1 MATGRRAVLVGAAAL
16 LAAGGLGGVTW
27 EDRRDRRRRKPDP
40 VPAADARESGA
51 DAAARRGIQRT
62 LDRRAAAVLA
72 RDQAALAATVTTTAQ
87 ALRDSQAAMLAN
99 LAQVPVA
106 AWSYRLQT
114 LDAFALPPVLSE
126 PDAADDAASGD
137 DPDGTVERRAVQ
149 VQLGYRLSGF
159 DSEPVTAT
167 QYLTFTR
174 QAGSGGG
181 GSGSSAGD
189 WLLSSDS
196 DHPGGDTQLWDLG
209 PVTVVHGRS
218 CLVLG
223 LRGASTCRQ
232 IADGADR
239 AVPAV
244 SAVWGRS
251 WGERTVLLAPLGTD
265 QFGRLLGVDPLDY
278 ASIAAVTTGELGSAE
293 AGRTERITV
302 NPQVWDSLNA
312 LGRRVVTTHE
322 TTHVATRA
330 ITEQWTPRW
339 LSEGAANWTGYLGTG
354 RTPAQIAPELLAD
367 LAAGRVPA
375 ALPADAAFDGS
386 APDLAQAYEQ
396 AWFACR
402 SVVLRH
408 GQPRLVAL
416 YAAVA
421 ATGGKGGQDAAVD
434 TALRRT
440 LGTGLTAFTA
450 QWRTDLLAAAKAAA
464 KPAAKPSATPTP

>member
-1 MATGRRAVLVGAAAL
+1 MSTGRRAVLVGGAAL
-16 LAAGGLGGVTW
+16 LAAGGIGGAAW
-27 EDRRDRRRRKPDP
+27 HDRHRRTSDAEN
-40 VPAADARESGA
+40 AADTAPG
-51 DAAARRGIQRT
+51 AAAGSAASSPGDAEARQGIQQV

-72 RDQAALAATVTTTAQ
+72 RDQAALAATVPVDAQ

-99 LAQVPVA
+99 LAQVPLASWTYTVQA
-106 AWSYRLQT
+106 
-114 LDAFALPPVLSE
+114 LDGFALPAVLSD
-126 PDAADDAASGD
+126 PAGGADQ
-137 DPDGTVERRAVQ
+137 RRAVT

-159 DSEPVTAT
+159 DSVPVTAT

-174 QAGSGGG
+174 TSGSGSGGG
-181 GSGSSAGD
+181 G
-189 WLLSSDS
+189 WLLLSDS
-196 DHPGGDTQLWDLG
+196 DHPGGAAQLWDLG
-209 PVTVVHGRS
+209 PVTAVHGRS

-223 LRGASTCRQ
+223 LREQGVLQAV
-232 IADGADR
+232 ADEADR

-244 SAVWGRS
+244 SAVWGRA
-251 WGERTVLLAPLGTD
+251 WGERTVLLVPLASD
-265 QFGRLLGVDPLDY
+265 QFGELLGVNPLDY
-278 ASIAAVTTGELGSAE
+278 ASIAAVTTGELGQAD
-293 AGRTERITV
+293 ADRTERITL

-354 RTPAQIAPELLAD
+354 RTPRQIAPELLAD
-367 LAAGRVPA
+367 IAAGRVPA

-408 GQPRLVAL
+408 GEPRLVAL

-421 ATGGKGGQDAAVD
+421 AAGGKVGQDAAVD

-440 LGTGLTAFTA
+440 LGLGLTAFTA
-450 QWRTDLLAAAKAAA
+450 QWRGDLLAAAKPAPKATA
-464 KPAAKPSATPTP
+464 EPAPKPKG

>member
-1 MATGRRAVLVGAAAL
+1 MATGRRAVLIGGAAL
-16 LAAGGLGGVTW
+16 LAAGGLGGAAWHDRV
-27 EDRRDRRRRKPDP
+27 EDRRAAAAE
-40 VPAADARESGA
+40 PAADEVSHAATADSSGDTA
-51 DAAARRGIQRT
+51 VRQGIQQL

-72 RDQAALAATVTTTAQ
+72 RDQAALAATVPAAAQ

-99 LAQVPVA
+99 LAQVPLA
-106 AWSYRLQT
+106 GWEYRIQA
-114 LDAFALPPVLSE
+114 LDAYPLPPVLPE
-126 PDAADDAASGD
+126 
-137 DPDGTVERRAVQ
+137 TERRAAR
-149 VQLGYRLSGF
+149 VQLAYRLSGF
-159 DSEPVTAT
+159 DTEPVTAT

-174 QAGSGGG
+174 QDGR
-181 GSGSSAGD
+181 
-189 WLLSSDS
+189 WLLGSDS

-223 LRGASTCRQ
+223 LRGQSTLQ
-232 IADGADR
+232 AIADEADR

-244 SAVWGRS
+244 SAVWGRG
-251 WGERTVLLAPLGTD
+251 WGERTVLLAPLGSD
-265 QFGRLLGVDPLDY
+265 QFGRLLGVDPLGY
-278 ASIAAVTTGELGSAE
+278 SSIAAVTTGELGPSE

-354 RTPAQIAPELLAD
+354 RTPRQIAPELLAD
-367 LAAGRVPA
+367 VAAGRIPA
-375 ALPADAAFDGS
+375 ALPADPAFDGS
-386 APDLAQAYEQ
+386 ASGLPQAYEQ

-402 SVVLRH
+402 SVVQRH
-408 GQPRLVAL
+408 GEPRLVAL

-421 ATGGKGGQDAAVD
+421 ATGGSGGQDAAVD
-434 TALRRT
+434 AALRRT

-450 QWRTDLLAAAKAAA
+450 LWRQDLLAAAKS
-464 KPAAKPSATPTP
+464 KT

>member
-1 MATGRRAVLVGAAAL
+1 MATGRRAVLAGGAAL
-16 LAAGGLGGVTW
+16 LAAGGLGGAAW
-27 EDRRDRRRRKPDP
+27 HDRHRRADDAE
-40 VPAADARESGA
+40 PAADASTAPATAGTDRANQAGSAE
-51 DAAARRGIQRT
+51 AAVRQGIQQA

-72 RDQAALAATVTTTAQ
+72 RDQTALAGTLLPAAQ

-99 LAQVPVA
+99 LAQVPLA
-106 AWSYRLQT
+106 SWTYRVQQ
-114 LDAFALPPVLSE
+114 LDAFPLPPTMPPS
-126 PDAADDAASGD
+126 
-137 DPDGTVERRAVQ
+137 ERRAVA
-149 VQLGYRLSGF
+149 VQFGYRLSGF
-159 DSEPVTAT
+159 DSDPVTAT

-174 QAGSGGG
+174 QDGAGAG
-181 GSGSSAGD
+181 GD

-196 DHPGGDTQLWDLG
+196 DHPGGAVQLWDLG
-209 PVTVVHGRS
+209 PVSVVHGRS

-223 LRGASTCRQ
+223 LRGQDTLQS
-232 IADGADR
+232 IADEADR

-244 SAVWGRS
+244 SALWGTG
-251 WGERTVLLAPLGTD
+251 WGGRTVLLAPLGAD
-265 QFGRLLGVDPLDY
+265 QFGRLLGVDPLGY
-278 ASIAAVTTGELGSAE
+278 SSIAAVTTGELGPSE
-293 AGRTERITV
+293 AARTERITV

-354 RTPAQIAPELLAD
+354 RTPRQIAPELLAD
-367 LAAGRVPA
+367 LGKGLIPL

-386 APDLAQAYEQ
+386 ATGLPQAYEQ

-421 ATGGKGGQDAAVD
+421 AAGGGKGQETAVN
-434 TALRRT
+434 TGLRRAI
-440 LGTGLTAFTA
+440 GIGLTDFTK
-450 QWRTDLLAAAKAAA
+450 QWRQDLLTAAKS
-464 KPAAKPSATPTP
+464 KT

>member
-1 MATGRRAVLVGAAAL
+1 MATGRRTVLAGGAAL
-16 LAAGGLGGVTW
+16 LAAGGLGGAAWRERGRRTPGTGTVTVS
-27 EDRRDRRRRKPDP
+27 DAPSGSAGAAGS
-40 VPAADARESGA
+40 AADSEDGK
-51 DAAARRGIQRT
+51 GIQQL

-72 RDQAALAATVTTTAQ
+72 RDQAALAATVPPAAQ

-106 AWSYRLQT
+106 AWTYTVQA
-114 LDAFALPPVLSE
+114 LDAFALPPVLTGAGGS
-126 PDAADDAASGD
+126 DR
-137 DPDGTVERRAVQ
+137 RRAVE
-149 VQLGYRLSGF
+149 VRLGYRLSGF
-159 DSEPVTAT
+159 DSVPVTAT
-167 QYLTFTR
+167 EYLTVSR
-174 QAGSGGG
+174 QQDGG
-181 GSGSSAGD
+181 
-189 WLLSSDS
+189 WLLTSDS
-196 DHPGGDTQLWDLG
+196 DHPGGAVQLWDLG
-209 PVTVVHGRS
+209 PVTAVHGRS

-223 LRGASTCRQ
+223 LRGQRTLQ
-232 IADGADR
+232 TVADGADR

-251 WGERTVLLAPLGTD
+251 WGERTVLLAPLASD

-278 ASIAAVTTGELGSAE
+278 ASIAAVTTGELGPAE
-293 AGRTERITV
+293 AGRTERITL

-354 RTPAQIAPELLAD
+354 RTPGQIAPELLTD
-367 LAAGRVPA
+367 VVAGHVPA
-375 ALPADAAFDGS
+375 ALPADAAFAGT
-386 APDLAQAYEQ
+386 AAGLPQAYEQ

-408 GQPRLVAL
+408 GEPGLVAL

-421 ATGGKGGQDAAVD
+421 AAGGGGQNAAVD
-434 TALRRT
+434 SALRRT
-440 LGTGLTAFTA
+440 LGLGLTAFTG
-450 QWRTDLLAAAKAAA
+450 QWRGDLLTAAKQFAAGAKTGTKPTA
-464 KPAAKPSATPTP
+464 KPTA